1 MKRFTS
7 LLLLLTSLMLSA
19 VLHAAP
25 AKPNIIFILAD
36 DLGFAE
42 IGANGSDR
50 YQTPNVDSLAK
61 TGIRFNHFYTAPL
74 CGPSRALILLGRYA
88 FRTGAV
94 TQDACASIVRT
105 GDKAEVMIPTVL
117 KKAGYST
124 AMIGKWGQL
133 LPSGDAAEWGFDHMM
148 SFKASGVYWNKAA
161 AASWVKKYG
170 LDGDKFGEGGVR
182 ANPGPYNIDAK
193 KLMMADHEYMPDLMH
208 KDAMAFIN
216 EHKDRPF
223 FLYYSMSHVHAQILP
238 TPDSLPPSPGL
249 DAAARYAQVYRDNIT
264 YMDKLVGKLLAELE
278 RLKLRDNT
286 VIFFMGDNGT
296 AKAASD
302 LATIGGRRLVG
313 QKGGMEE
320 GGGLVP
326 FIINWRGVTLAGRLN
341 ENFTDASDLLPT
353 FAEIAGAPLPGNRVI
368 DGRSLLPQIKGE
380 TKSPRTWVFTQLG
393 ENFHVREAGWKLNQ
407 AGQLFDMKNAPF
419 EEIPVPAD
427 SKDAAA
433 TAARQRLSA
442 ALAELNP
449 GAGFKGEGS
458 GRGDK
463 TKKVKKKKAGADSP
477 PAPAEAK
484 PATTSSAV
492 PALDAAAAERA
503 AKFDRLDKDKHGKL
517 TLEEYVSRQS
527 DPDGAKKRFEKFDTN
542 HDGVVTRE
550 EYINNGAKKEKQ

>member
-1 MKRFTS
+1 MKHTLLIA
-7 LLLLLTSLMLSA
+7 LLLGPLA
-19 VLHAAP
+19 ALHAAP
-25 AKPNIIFILAD
+25 HAKPNIVFILAD

-50 YQTPNVDSLAK
+50 YKTPHIDSLAK
-61 TGIRFNHFYTAPL
+61 TGVRFNHFYTAPL
-74 CGPSRALILLGRYA
+74 CGPSRALILTGRYA

-94 TQDACASIVRT
+94 TQDACASIMRT
-105 GDKAEVMIPTVL
+105 GEKAEIMIPTVL
-117 KKAGYST
+117 KKAGYTT

-148 SFKASGVYWNKAA
+148 SFKASGVYWNKSA

-193 KLMMADHEYMPDLMH
+193 KLMMADNEYMPDLMH

-216 EHKDRPF
+216 ENKDKPF
-223 FLYYSMSHVHAQILP
+223 FLYYSMSHVHSQILP
-238 TPDSLPPSPGL
+238 TPDSTPPSPGL
-249 DAAARYAQVYRDNIT
+249 DAAARYAQVYNDNIT

-302 LATIGGRRLVG
+302 LATIGGRRLIG

-326 FIINWRGVTLAGRLN
+326 FIISWRGVTLAGRLS

-353 FAEIAGAPLPGNRVI
+353 FAEIAGAPLPENRII
-368 DGRSLLPQIKGE
+368 DGKSLFPQIKGE
-380 TKSPRTWVFTQLG
+380 TKSPRTWAFTQLG
-393 ENFHVREAGWKLNQ
+393 ENYYVREAGWKLNQ

-419 EEIPVPAD
+419 EEVTVPAD

-433 TAARQRLSA
+433 MAARQRLST

-449 GAGFKGEGS
+449 GAGYKGEGS

-463 TKKVKKKKAGADSP
+463 TKKDKKKADAATAP
-477 PAPAEAK
+477 AVPAVKAATTPTTQPAPA
-484 PATTSSAV
+484 
-492 PALDAAAAERA
+492 LDPAAERA
-503 AKFDRLDKDKHGKL
+503 AKFDKLDVNKTGKL
-517 TLEEYVSRQS
+517 TRDYYTTHQS
-527 DPDGAKKRFEKFDTN
+527 DAEAAAMRFDRMDINKDGI
-542 HDGVVTRE
+542 VTRE
-550 EYINNGAKKEKQ
+550 EYINNGGKKLK